1 MDKPTPPNSQGDSAA
16 LQQALAEHLL
26 ASGAITSPS
35 IEAAFRAVPRHLFLP
50 GLPLEQVYTDDAI
63 PTKHQGGIAIS
74 SSSQPA
80 MMAVMLEQLALEPGH
95 RVLEIGAGTGYNAAL
110 MAHIVGNE
118 GHVVTID
125 IDQDIVDDARTHLDA
140 AGFNGVQVLCA
151 DGGFGCAEAG
161 PYDCIILTVGAE
173 EITPAWREQL
183 KPDGRLVL
191 PLSLRG
197 MQKSIAFVPESGHLT
212 SRSIR
217 DCGFIQLRGRFAEPD
232 ALTSLGPEPGLRLF
246 MSGGTPTPPDTIYGW
261 LTQPSRDLS
270 TDLTVEP
277 HEVWGG
283 LFLWLALHAPGYCAL
298 GTQGEMT
305 DRGIIPLLFG
315 HSGQWNTSFTSGL
328 LEERGLALFMRPP
341 DATPPLEKLMEPVP
355 FTLWVRGYGPDETIA
370 DRLLEQARA
379 WDAAGRHATNG
390 LRIRAYPADSGY
402 SPGPTEAIIQKPFSH
417 FVVDWP

>member
-1 MDKPTPPNSQGDSAA
+1 MEQPASPNELRNSATLQKALVDYLLQGP
-16 LQQALAEHLL
+16 
-26 ASGAITSPS
+26 ITNPS
-35 IEAAFRAVPRHLFLP
+35 VEAAFRAVPRHLFLP
-50 GLPLEQVYTDDAI
+50 GLPLEQVYADEAI
-63 PTKHQGGIAIS
+63 PTKHQDGIAIS

-110 MAHIVGNE
+110 MAHIVGDE
-118 GHVVTID
+118 GHIVTID
-125 IDQDIVDDARTHLDA
+125 IDQDIVDDARAHLDA
-140 AGFNGVQVLCA
+140 SGFQRVQVLCA

-161 PYDCIILTVGAE
+161 PYDRIILTVGAE

-197 MQKSIAFVPESGHLT
+197 MQKSIAFQPENGHLT

-232 ALTSLGPEPGLRLF
+232 ALTSLGPEPGLHLF
-246 MSGGTPTPPDTIYGW
+246 MSGGTPIPPDTIYGW

-270 TDLTVEP
+270 TDLNVEP
-277 HEVWGG
+277 REIWGG
-283 LFLWLALHAPGYCAL
+283 LGLWLALHAPGYCAF

-305 DRGIIPLLFG
+305 DRGIIPLLLG
-315 HSGQWNTSFTSGL
+315 YTGQENTSLTNGL
-328 LEERGLALFMRPP
+328 LEERGLALPMRPP
-341 DATPPLEKLMEPVP
+341 DAIPPFEKLMEPVP
-355 FTLWVRGYGPDETIA
+355 FTLWVRGYGPDETVA
-370 DRLLEQARA
+370 DHLLKQARA
-379 WDAAGRHATNG
+379 WDAAGRPASNG
-390 LRIRAYPADSGY
+390 LRIRAYPTESGY
-402 SPGPTEAIIQKPFSH
+402 TPGPGEAVIQKPFSR

>member
-1 MDKPTPPNSQGDSAA
+1 MEQPASPNEAQDSATLQKA
-16 LQQALAEHLL
+16 LVDYLL
-26 ASGAITSPS
+26 QGAITNPS
-35 IEAAFRAVPRHLFLP
+35 VEAAFRAVPRHLFLP
-50 GLPLEQVYTDDAI
+50 GLPLEQVYADEAI
-63 PTKHQGGIAIS
+63 PTKHQDGVAIS

-110 MAHIVGNE
+110 MAHIVGE
-118 GHVVTID
+118 AGHVVTID
-125 IDQDIVDDARTHLDA
+125 IDQDIVDDARAHLDA
-140 AGFNGVQVLCA
+140 AGFQQVQVLCA
-151 DGGFGCAEAG
+151 DGGFGYAEAG
-161 PYDCIILTVGAE
+161 PYDRIILTVGAD

-191 PLSLRG
+191 PLSLRS
-197 MQKSIAFVPESGHLT
+197 MQKSVAFEPENGHLT

-246 MSGGTPTPPDTIYGW
+246 MSGGTPIPPDTIYEW

-270 TDLTVEP
+270 TDLNVEP
-277 HEVWGG
+277 REVWGG
-283 LFLWLALHAPGYCAL
+283 LGLWLALHAPGYCAF

-315 HSGQWNTSFTSGL
+315 HSGQWNTSFTNGL
-328 LEERGLALFMRPP
+328 LDERGLALLMRPP

-355 FTLWVRGYGPDETIA
+355 FALWVRGYGPDETVA
-370 DRLLEQARA
+370 ARLLEQARA
-379 WDAAGRHATNG
+379 WDAAGRPATNG
-390 LRIRAYPADSGY
+390 LRIRAYPAESGY
-402 SPGPTEAIIQKPFSH
+402 TPSAGEAVIQKPFSH